1 MNKKWR
7 RLDNTA
13 KIFSMEE
20 YTNNNTFRLSVVL
33 KEKINASYLKDA
45 VIRTLIDYPSYK
57 VRVRAGFFWNY
68 LENNDK
74 DIIIE
79 EETEMPCES
88 INFVMNN
95 DYLFKVTYF
104 DSKINLDIC
113 HILTDGVGATIFLK
127 SIIYN
132 YLNIKKD
139 LDIEVEDNIYD
150 AGYGRDQYLKR
161 VDKSMFSTDKSKNIF
176 FIKDKS
182 DLNINKTYHYV
193 VDVTKLK
200 TICKRYDV
208 SITVYLTAIYIYCL
222 YKTLYDKNK
231 YKDKDIYIT
240 VPVDLRKHFNV
251 YAFSN
256 FFTCMDI
263 KGNINRENV
272 TFLSVVENVKK
283 EFENKLQF
291 DNLKGYLSRDVKL
304 GTNVAIR
311 LVPLFV
317 KKSVMRLIE
326 RKVRRSTTT
335 LSNIGSIKFDERY
348 NKYIDNVLIVVNPGK
363 IQKVKCT
370 ICSFNKKLTI
380 TINSNLVDDKF
391 EKEFTRLLEEYIGK
405 IDIESNN

>member
-1 MNKKWR
+1 
-7 RLDNTA
+7 
-13 KIFSMEE
+13 
-20 YTNNNTFRLSVVL
+20 
-33 KEKINASYLKDA
+33 
-45 VIRTLIDYPSYK
+45 
-57 VRVRAGFFWNY
+57 
-68 LENNDK
+68 
-74 DIIIE
+74 
-79 EETEMPCES
+79 
-88 INFVMNN
+88 
-95 DYLFKVTYF
+95 
-104 DSKINLDIC
+104 
-113 HILTDGVGATIFLK
+113 
-127 SIIYN
+127 
-132 YLNIKKD
+132 
-139 LDIEVEDNIYD
+139 
-150 AGYGRDQYLKR
+150 
-161 VDKSMFSTDKSKNIF
+161 
-176 FIKDKS
+176 
-182 DLNINKTYHYV
+182 
-193 VDVTKLK
+193 
-200 TICKRYDV
+200 
-208 SITVYLTAIYIYCL
+208 
-222 YKTLYDKNK
+222 
-231 YKDKDIYIT
+231 
-240 VPVDLRKHFNV
+240 
-251 YAFSN
+251 
-256 FFTCMDI
+256 MDI